1 MQRGEFGAL
10 AERGAAV
17 PPAGSTVELGEPLL
31 AGPTLSGARLDDPGL
46 EDTTLGDTA
55 LEETAVVMARRR
67 RAVIIGLGVL
77 AVLQAA
83 DVLATWALLANDG
96 AELNPV
102 GRALIG
108 SGGAIFVKLAIIAA
122 LLALVLSRPLVR
134 MGFVCGVWAVTGIYV
149 AVVAMNLYSL
159 HLVGGLG

>member
-1 MQRGEFGAL
+1 MQRGELGAALARGTAVPSAGATVTVATIGNGAL
-10 AERGAAV
+10 
-17 PPAGSTVELGEPLL
+17 
-31 AGPTLSGARLDDPGL
+31 
-46 EDTTLGDTA
+46 EDGA
-55 LEETAVVMARRR
+55 LENGALENGALENGALENGAEVMARRR
-67 RAVIIGLGVL
+67 RAVILGLGVL

-108 SGGAIFVKLAIIAA
+108 SGGAMVVKFAIIGA
-122 LLALVLSRPLVR
+122 LLALVISRPLVR
-134 MGFVCGVWAVTGIYV
+134 LGFVCGVWAVTGIYL

>member
-1 MQRGEFGAL
+1 MQRGQLGAL
-10 AERGAAV
+10 LKGGAAV
-17 PPAGSTVELGEPLL
+17 PSAGATM
-31 AGPTLSGARLDDPGL
+31 
-46 EDTTLGDTA
+46 TLGDTA
-55 LEETAVVMARRR
+55 LGDTAEVMARRR
-67 RAVIIGLGVL
+67 RAVILGLGVL

-108 SGGAIFVKLAIIAA
+108 SGGAIVVKFAIIGA
-122 LLALVLSRPLVR
+122 LLALVVSRPLVR
-134 MGFVCGVWAVTGIYV
+134 MGFVCGVWAVTGIYL

-159 HLVGGLG
+159 HMVGGLG

>member
-1 MQRGEFGAL
+1 M
-10 AERGAAV
+10 AA
-17 PPAGSTVELGEPLL
+17 G
-31 AGPTLSGARLDDPGL
+31 
-46 EDTTLGDTA
+46 
-55 LEETAVVMARRR
+55 MARRR
-67 RAVIIGLGVL
+67 RAVILGLAVL

-83 DVLATWALLANDG
+83 DVLATWALLANNG

-108 SGGAIFVKLAIIAA
+108 SGGAIVVKFAIIGA
-122 LLALVLSRPLVR
+122 LLALVLARPVVR
-134 MGFVCGVWAVTGIYV
+134 MGFVCAVWAVTGIYL

>member
-1 MQRGEFGAL
+1 MQATSSAGIVARG
-10 AERGAAV
+10 
-17 PPAGSTVELGEPLL
+17 
-31 AGPTLSGARLDDPGL
+31 D
-46 EDTTLGDTA
+46 LGDLTM
-55 LEETAVVMARRR
+55 TMARRR
-67 RAVIIGLGVL
+67 RAVIVGLAVL

-122 LLALVLSRPLVR
+122 LLVLVISRPLVR
-134 MGFVCGVWAVTGIYV
+134 MGFVCGVWAVTGVYL

-159 HLVGGLG
+159 HLVGGFG

>member
-1 MQRGEFGAL
+1 MQREGEFGASL
-10 AERGAAV
+10 KRGTAMPSAR
-17 PPAGSTVELGEPLL
+17 ATV
-31 AGPTLSGARLDDPGL
+31 
-46 EDTTLGDTA
+46 TLGDAT
-55 LEETAVVMARRR
+55 LDETTEVMARRR
-67 RAVIIGLGVL
+67 RAVLVGLSVL

-108 SGGAIFVKLAIIAA
+108 SGGAIVVKFAIIGA

-134 MGFVCGVWAVTGIYV
+134 LGFVCGVWAVTGIYV

>member
-1 MQRGEFGAL
+1 MQRGELGASL
-10 AERGAAV
+10 KRDAAV
-17 PPAGSTVELGEPLL
+17 PSSRATVTL
-31 AGPTLSGARLDDPGL
+31 ADATLADTTL
-46 EDTTLGDTA
+46 EDTTA
-55 LEETAVVMARRR
+55 VMAGRR
-67 RAVIIGLGVL
+67 RAVILGLGVL

-108 SGGAIFVKLAIIAA
+108 SGGAIVIKFAIIGA

>member
-1 MQRGEFGAL
+1 MLRGGFEVGKPAGTAVVAGGVPFGGAVVEAATDEVSTDDGAL
-10 AERGAAV
+10 
-17 PPAGSTVELGEPLL
+17 
-31 AGPTLSGARLDDPGL
+31 
-46 EDTTLGDTA
+46 
-55 LEETAVVMARRR
+55 VMARRR
-67 RAVIIGLGVL
+67 RAVMIGLAVL

-83 DVLATWALLANDG
+83 DVLLTWALLANDG

-108 SGGAIFVKLAIIAA
+108 SGGAIVAKFSIVAVLF
-122 LLALVLSRPLVR
+122 ALVRSRPIVR

-159 HLVGGLG
+159 QLIGGLG

>member
-1 MQRGEFGAL
+1 MQREG
-10 AERGAAV
+10 
-17 PPAGSTVELGEPLL
+17 ELGASLKRGTAMPS
-31 AGPTLSGARLDDPGL
+31 APASV
-46 EDTTLGDTA
+46 TLGDAT
-55 LEETAVVMARRR
+55 LDETTEVMARRR
-67 RAVIIGLGVL
+67 RAVLLGLSVL

-108 SGGAIFVKLAIIAA
+108 SGGAIIVKFAIIGA

-134 MGFVCGVWAVTGIYV
+134 LGFVCGVWAVTGIYV